1 MSDEFNYRI
10 AAEDFGPIA
19 NADIML
25 RPLTIFIGPSNTGK
39 SYLATLLYALHRS
52 FVPWRD
58 PWHWD
63 ELRRLSE
70 SRPTASLREDLNNWA
85 LRESGGFGIDLP
97 ARVAEYLQCRLEDA
111 SGQTSGLRHELC
123 RCFGV
128 DSPVELIRRSSGKTD
143 AKLELTSSGSNSAQ
157 SIRYTIKLAKSSQDL
172 TGIISGIDTQSVR
185 EGIASMGDGRKLL
198 ERSGPLHG
206 TNADA
211 LDRMLRDMLQRLL
224 LNLFRPVMRPAYYLP
239 ANRTGVMRSHQV
251 AVSSI
256 VQSVASA
263 GLRPAARPGIPMLS
277 GVLADFMGELI
288 EMSRQRRPLKGKQTD
303 LGAQLE
309 EGILDG
315 AVRLDDSEAGY
326 PLLAYRPKGWDDDL
340 PLARASSLVS
350 ELAPMVLYL
359 RHLVRENDLLII
371 EEPESH
377 LHPAKQAALAREIA
391 GLVRRGVRIIMTT
404 HSEWF
409 LEQFANLVRLSGLP
423 ERHQEDLGNA
433 GHAIRPEQVGV
444 WLFSPG
450 RNSAGSVAEEVV
462 LDEETG
468 LYPTDFDDVSEKLY
482 NQGATI
488 FDRSQD
494 ANGA

>member
-1 MSDEFNYRI
+1 MSFTRPVPPQLPRRPSGPNCRTVQDGGRIGTVIERPVYAECYLQGADSVAAVAMSDEFNYRI

-198 ERSGPLHG
+198 ERSGPCMAP
-206 TNADA
+206 T
-211 LDRMLRDMLQRLL
+211 
-224 LNLFRPVMRPAYYLP
+224 P
-239 ANRTGVMRSHQV
+239 MRSTGCCETCFNG
-251 AVSSI
+251 SS
-256 VQSVASA
+256 
-263 GLRPAARPGIPMLS
+263 
-277 GVLADFMGELI
+277 
-288 EMSRQRRPLKGKQTD
+288 
-303 LGAQLE
+303 
-309 EGILDG
+309 
-315 AVRLDDSEAGY
+315 
-326 PLLAYRPKGWDDDL
+326 
-340 PLARASSLVS
+340 
-350 ELAPMVLYL
+350 
-359 RHLVRENDLLII
+359 
-371 EEPESH
+371 
-377 LHPAKQAALAREIA
+377 
-391 GLVRRGVRIIMTT
+391 
-404 HSEWF
+404 
-409 LEQFANLVRLSGLP
+409 
-423 ERHQEDLGNA
+423 
-433 GHAIRPEQVGV
+433 
-444 WLFSPG
+444 
-450 RNSAGSVAEEVV
+450 
-462 LDEETG
+462 
-468 LYPTDFDDVSEKLY
+468 
-482 NQGATI
+482 
-488 FDRSQD
+488 
-494 ANGA
+494 